1 MVLLIDKE
9 SLSNCIIVSPIL
21 IMVGDQDVATVT
33 QKSERMKVS
42 IKNSQLIIIEGAGHT
57 ASVEGPQAIN
67 VALQNFY
74 NELS

>member
-1 MVLLIDKE
+1 
-9 SLSNCIIVSPIL
+9 
-21 IMVGDQDVATVT
+21 MVGDQDVATVT